1 MVSEPTEQ
9 KHILIVFLSDFYLIH
24 SPTTNAMSLRK
35 KLVIVGDRSVGKT
48 KIGLM
53 LASKKSEVYVPTVLE
68 NYVID
73 VEVDDTEVELALW
86 DTQGQE
92 DYDRLRPL
100 CYPDTDVVLAVFFI
114 IEPDSLYNAVE
125 TWFPEV
131 KHFCPNTPIVLLGY
145 KSDLRNDPA
154 TLRKLSKVNQKPV
167 PFEMGEHIANELD
180 AVVYL
185 ECSTGGSEIEKILE
199 ETVRA
204 SLDEILKFHYAKAEK
219 LRMIMVGDTG
229 VGKSCILQQFV
240 QNERSN
246 VFDIPLLRY
255 TRFVWTSAFMEID
268 GEEFKLLI
276 WDGLS
281 DSSTR
286 TLPNTEPWFLP
297 KKRDVDVFIV
307 TFSVV
312 EPDSYNSIE
321 EKWIP
326 QLKRY
331 YPKAVIVLVGTK
343 TDLRSNSKHHI
354 TTDMGEQL
362 AHRINA
368 AKYFECSST
377 DEKKVEQV
385 FEETVWASLFRV
397 DKRRKKKS
405 RFLRFFQSKLNFKKK
420 FKFF

>member
-1 MVSEPTEQ
+1 
-9 KHILIVFLSDFYLIH
+9 
-24 SPTTNAMSLRK
+24 MSLRK
-35 KLVIVGDRSVGKT
+35 KLVIVGDRSVGKPE
-48 KIGLM
+48 IGLM
-53 LASKKSEVYVPTVLE
+53 LASKKSEIYVPTVLE
-68 NYVID
+68 NHVMD
-73 VEVDDTEVELALW
+73 VEVDGTEVALALW

-100 CYPDTDVVLAVFFI
+100 SYPDTDVFLLVFSI

-131 KHFCPNTPIVLLGY
+131 KKFCPNTPIVLLGY

-154 TLRKLSKVNQKPV
+154 TLRKLSKMNQKPV
-167 PFEMGEHIANELD
+167 PLEMGEHIANELD
-180 AVVYL
+180 AVIYI

-204 SLDEILKFHYAKAEK
+204 SLHHKILKFHYAKAEK
-219 LRMIMVGDTG
+219 LRMIMVGDAG

-240 QNERSN
+240 QNKRSN

-281 DSSTR
+281 DSNTR
-286 TLPNTEPWFLP
+286 TLPNTDRVFLP

-307 TFSVV
+307 SFSIV
-312 EPDSYNSIE
+312 EPDSYYSIE

-326 QLKRY
+326 ALKRY
-331 YPKAVIVLVGTK
+331 YPKAVIVLVGNK
-343 TDLRSNSKHHI
+343 TDLRRNSKHHI
-354 TTDMGEQL
+354 TADMGEQL
-362 AHRINA
+362 AQRINA
-368 AKYFECSST
+368 AKYMECSSA

-405 RFLRFFQSKLNFKKK
+405 RFFRFFQSKLSFKKNLNF
-420 FKFF
+420 FKKSI